1 MLKYLIPLLFLC
13 SCNKLEE
20 LTPEPSINHKSQVHI
35 QSINA
40 AVMLTINGIDTIL
53 YNNNKHIVQSFEV
66 DTLKSVTILKLYGEK
81 VTASIKHQGASYN
94 IGEITY
100 FKSYKF

>member
-1 MLKYLIPLLFLC
+1 MIKYLIPLLLLC

-20 LTPEPSINHKSQVHI
+20 LTLEPSINHKSQVHI

-40 AVMLTINGIDTIL
+40 TVMLTINGVDTML

-66 DTLKSVTILKLYGEK
+66 ENLKTVSIFKVYGEK
-81 VTASIKHQGASYN
+81 VTASIKHQGASYD

-100 FKSYKF
+100 FKSYKC